1 MTAEEAKNIIAKGEG
16 INIEFKSCQN
26 EIGSSVYETVCS
38 FLNRSGGYI
47 FIGVNDDKEI
57 VGVNKNNLEAMKKN
71 FVHVVNDPTAF
82 SPKAYVTPEDI
93 EIDGKVIIFV
103 RVEESQYVHRFK
115 HKYYD
120 RNNEADTNVTD
131 NGKFKVD

>member
-71 FVHVVNDPTAF
+71 FVHV
-82 SPKAYVTPEDI
+82 S
-93 EIDGKVIIFV
+93 
-103 RVEESQYVHRFK
+103 
-115 HKYYD
+115 
-120 RNNEADTNVTD
+120 
-131 NGKFKVD
+131 